1 MHGSG
6 HLTLAIIT
14 ISFFPFNST
23 SLFISHLFWS
33 QVFVTLR
40 KNPISLY
47 IKYKYFLG
55 IEVAWSK
62 SGFFISQRKYIH
74 DLLKE
79 TWKLGAK
86 LVDTPIEQNHSL
98 HLESGE
104 PLEEK
109 RKYQR
114 LVGRL
119 IYLIITMDIPYVVSF
134 VRQFM
139 HAPRTNHLTAVHM
152 ILRYL
157 KGSPGR

>member
-14 ISFFPFNST
+14 ISFFLFNST

-62 SGFFISQRKYIH
+62 SGFFIS
-74 DLLKE
+74 
-79 TWKLGAK
+79 
-86 LVDTPIEQNHSL
+86 
-98 HLESGE
+98 
-104 PLEEK
+104 
-109 RKYQR
+109 
-114 LVGRL
+114 
-119 IYLIITMDIPYVVSF
+119 
-134 VRQFM
+134 
-139 HAPRTNHLTAVHM
+139 
-152 ILRYL
+152 
-157 KGSPGR
+157 